1 MRPSTKNSGN
11 CVSALP
17 APQLISLG
25 FQPGEHQWAKYSS
38 APPRIAT
45 RAAIGTLTT
54 GRVGLIPAVHGPS
67 HLLASPPAGDGGD
80 IQARPKSALRGDW
93 ASSKPLPQ

>member
-17 APQLISLG
+17 APQPISLG
-25 FQPGEHQWAKYSS
+25 SQPRENQWRNYSS
-38 APPRIAT
+38 APPRAAT

-54 GRVGLIPAVHGPS
+54 GAVRLIPAVHGPF
-67 HLLASPPAGDGGD
+67 HWLA
-80 IQARPKSALRGDW
+80 
-93 ASSKPLPQ
+93 

>member
-54 GRVGLIPAVHGPS
+54 GRVRLIPAVHGPS
-67 HLLASPPAGDGGD
+67 HLLAWPPAGDGGD
-80 IQARPKSALRGDW
+80 IQACPESALHGSL